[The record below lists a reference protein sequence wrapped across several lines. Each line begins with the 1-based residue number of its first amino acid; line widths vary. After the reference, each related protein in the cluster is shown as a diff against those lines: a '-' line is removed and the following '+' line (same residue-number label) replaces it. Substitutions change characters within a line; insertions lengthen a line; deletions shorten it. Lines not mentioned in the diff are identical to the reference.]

1 MATLRS
7 KLTVRLVES
16 VKPSASDIFVWDTEV
31 PGFGL
36 RVWPSGKRVFV
47 FQYRTKH
54 RQTRRPVIGV
64 YGSMRPERARTIAK
78 DWAEEVRHGR
88 DPGGERREAAQAPTV
103 ADLA

>member
-1 MATLRS
+1 MPTLRR

-16 VKPSASDIFVWDTEV
+16 VKPGEAETFVWDTEV

-36 RVWPSGKRVFV
+36 RVWPSGKKVFI

-64 YGSMRPERARTIAK
+64 YGSIRPERARKIAK
-78 DWAEEVRHGR
+78 DWAEEVKS
-88 DPGGERREAAQAPTV
+88 
-103 ADLA
+103 